1 MDTSAPRGPRRVA
14 PALVV
19 LLVVLALLGV
29 VAVAAGG
36 DTDLGG
42 TGTRRPSHLLLD
54 TLVSLYLV
62 WMAFGVVLFL
72 WLFVLRKDSPQERE
86 RLRREGRVR
95 SLVIVALVLGG
106 LGLGLRFA
114 EARNG
119 DQKPAGQGG
128 NAAGESSGL
137 PEKKGYEPNFAT
149 IPVLVVLGL
158 AGAAVAAFALA
169 ARARRRE
176 LDPFTQVD
184 LSRALEEALADS
196 LDDLRA
202 ERDPRKA
209 VVAAYARLERTLAA
223 FGLPRSASEAPAE
236 YLHRMLEQLEV
247 SHESIARLTALFE
260 RAKFSQHDVDTGMK
274 EEAISALE
282 TTRDELQEARE
293 RELAERAAAVAA
305 ARERA
310 AT

>member
-1 MDTSAPRGPRRVA
+1 
-14 PALVV
+14 V
-19 LLVVLALLGV
+19 LLVVVGLLGV

-36 DTDLGG
+36 DTDLGDA
-42 TGTRRPSHLLLD
+42 GTRRPSHLLLD

-72 WLFVLRKDSPQERE
+72 WLFMLRKDSPYERE
-86 RLRREGRVR
+86 RLRREGRIR
-95 SLVIVALVLGG
+95 TLVIVALILGG

-114 EARNG
+114 DARNR
-119 DQKPAGQGG
+119 DQKPEGQSG
-128 NAAGESSGL
+128 NAAGQSSGL
-137 PEKKGYEPNFAT
+137 PEKKGYEPDFAT

-176 LDPFTQVD
+176 LEPFPHVD
-184 LSRALEEALADS
+184 LSQALEDALADS

-202 ERDPRKA
+202 ERDPRRA

-223 FGLPRSASEAPAE
+223 FGLPRSPSEAPAE

-247 SHESIARLTALFE
+247 SHASIARLTALFE
-260 RAKFSQHDVDTGMK
+260 RAKFSQHDVDAGMK

-282 TTRDELQEARE
+282 TTRDELREARE
-293 RELAERAAAVAA
+293 RELAERAAALAA